1 MVNFCIR
8 VQLQIQMST
17 RQRDANEIE
26 GVSNRFL
33 TAAASRACDHI
44 IVEGLTRSVR
54 IVSISTM
61 FARILYCLACVAMT
75 AAFRPVLTSSRR
87 AVSALH
93 MSDPMDA
100 IRARMASD
108 PSYDPMKDPQAM
120 QQLESMIPTEMREFA
135 NSVERLKVSFTDAT
149 TGTNPLSDLDALG
162 SIQASTKASDLLS
175 APTSQ
180 WFKEGA
186 QDVAVD
192 EGKLKDYLKVRV
204 CVWSA
209 SLPVGTGCLKW
220 FLARSC
226 ADFVWS

>member
-1 MVNFCIR
+1 
-8 VQLQIQMST
+8 
-17 RQRDANEIE
+17 
-26 GVSNRFL
+26 
-33 TAAASRACDHI
+33 
-44 IVEGLTRSVR
+44 
-54 IVSISTM
+54 M

-162 SIQASTKASDLLS
+162 SIQASTKVSDLLS

-204 CVWSA
+204 CVWPA
-209 SLPVGTGCLKW
+209 SLAVGTGCLK
-220 FLARSC
+220 FLSC
-226 ADFVWS
+226 TKLCGFRVVLVLACF